1 MTVAELLNEVV
12 VFAALLLVDVT
23 TALKVVGGGVALE
36 ELTVAE
42 LVAVV
47 ELMAVTGLTADV
59 LVVSAASAAI
69 QYWPV

>member
-69 QYWPV
+69 QNWPV